1 MKAGGTEQQRKV
13 SWGTEMGRSTKGIT
27 ERGMFTRG
35 NTKKGIKDIILAVGG
50 KRIKGGY

>member
-13 SWGTEMGRSTKGIT
+13 SRGTEMGHSTKGIT
-27 ERGMFTRG
+27 ERETFTRG

-50 KRIKGGY
+50 KRIKGG